1 MCSTRM
7 EVSASGD
14 LYVSVTL
21 PCLEVGTVGGG
32 TILLP
37 QRECLQVCHS
47 FILYMSMHCSLCS
60 CWAVQVHA
68 SRCQAVTRIALPKW
82 LPSLWWLANCL
93 WWLHWSLTNWSAV
106 TWNWTGQSKH
116 SSALPFKWRY
126 CRSRLDLYP
135 SHSQIGNRPLIISGV
150 DITQNLFNRSIQ
162 PKPHSSQSSNCSNI
176 L

>member
-47 FILYMSMHCSLCS
+47 FVHFVYVYALLSLCS

-68 SRCQAVTRIALPKW
+68 SRCQAVTRIALPK
-82 LPSLWWLANCL
+82 
-93 WWLHWSLTNWSAV
+93 
-106 TWNWTGQSKH
+106 
-116 SSALPFKWRY
+116 
-126 CRSRLDLYP
+126 
-135 SHSQIGNRPLIISGV
+135 
-150 DITQNLFNRSIQ
+150 
-162 PKPHSSQSSNCSNI
+162 
-176 L
+176 